1 MMPLLELH
9 GVGKKYQD
17 GNGTLSVLENFSLA
31 LPAGRSVAI
40 CGPSGSGKSTLLNL
54 IAGIVPVDSGEIRLR
69 LDDGWRQ
76 YGDDPALARAL
87 RRRYFGY
94 VFQFANL
101 VPTLTLAE
109 NIRLPLELND
119 RIDLLDAA
127 LTRARALGLGHRLDA
142 FPDVLSGGERQRA
155 AVARALAHEP
165 RLVLA
170 DEPTGSLDAR
180 HAAAVADLLW
190 DATTE
195 VGAALVI
202 ATHDPVIAERAA
214 TVVNLSAAGESPH

>member
-1 MMPLLELH
+1 MIPLLELQS
-9 GVGKKYQD
+9 VVKSFRD
-17 GNGTLSVLENFSLA
+17 GTGTLSVLDGFSMTV
-31 LPAGRSVAI
+31 PAGHSVAI

-54 IAGIVPVDSGEIRLR
+54 MAGLVPVDAGVVRLCV
-69 LDDGWRQ
+69 DGQWRE
-76 YGDDPALARAL
+76 YGHDPAQARRL
-87 RRRYFGY
+87 RRRHFGY

-109 NIRLPLELND
+109 NIRLTLELNK
-119 RIDLLDAA
+119 RMDLLDAA
-127 LTRARALGLGHRLDA
+127 LARARALGLGHRLDA
-142 FPDVLSGGERQRA
+142 FPDTLSGGERQRA

-190 DATTE
+190 ETAAG

-202 ATHDPVIAERAA
+202 ATHDPAIAARAA
-214 TVVNLSAAGESPH
+214 AVVNLSGAAQVPD